1 MTILPDTLTPSSPD
15 SHSPS
20 RATKLNRLSALA
32 SIVLSLIAL
41 TCVITGYFQ
50 PPQPDE
56 ASAAHIFQ
64 LSIAALVPTLIA
76 FLLTADWKK
85 PARTLR
91 PMIFSA
97 ATLTLAFVALF
108 YLEHYR

>member
-1 MTILPDTLTPSSPD
+1 MDPRPDKLTP
-15 SHSPS
+15 PS
-20 RATKLNRLSALA
+20 TEPHATRAPKINRLASLA
-32 SIVLSLIAL
+32 SILLSLIAL
-41 TCVITGYFQ
+41 ACVITGYFQ

-56 ASAAHIFQ
+56 GSAAHIFQ

-85 PARTLR
+85 PARTIR
-91 PMIFSA
+91 PLIFSA
-97 ATLTLAFVALF
+97 ATLIVAFAALF